1 MVTIGFCHAP
11 VAANHPHDVGQD
23 QHSTYTTQKQHHVHS
38 EICQSDIF
46 GNHYPI
52 ILFSKQFGNHRKLER
67 LQGHEENKTSNLT
80 IKGPNKEQKCM
91 AHGVEM
97 RW

>member
-1 MVTIGFCHAP
+1 MWDKT
-11 VAANHPHDVGQD
+11 
-23 QHSTYTTQKQHHVHS
+23 STQPTPPKKQHHVHS

-46 GNHYPI
+46 GNHYPT

-67 LQGHEENKTSNLT
+67 LQGGEQNVNLT